1 MVEESKIRKKII
13 CINNIIKIIGICS
26 IIVPIPVILFFIKP
40 TYTLLSND
48 AVYYDINYIFLIGI
62 EIVNVVTTII
72 IFIKK
77 EKLKKSFIIIYC
89 IYIILS
95 ALIPIYHIR
104 ETRNSTESLSY
115 LMGLEVVDKYN
126 NIYGID
132 ISGIINMFYGG
143 KNENRNRYR

>member
-95 ALIPIYHIR
+95 LLIPIYHIR
-104 ETRNSTESLSY
+104 ETRNPTESLSY

>member
-1 MVEESKIRKKII
+1 M
-13 CINNIIKIIGICS
+13 
-26 IIVPIPVILFFIKP
+26 
-40 TYTLLSND
+40 
-48 AVYYDINYIFLIGI
+48 
-62 EIVNVVTTII
+62 TTII

-104 ETRNSTESLSY
+104 ETRNPTESLSY